1 VHVPGL
7 ASAHRWALPE
17 ARHGQQ
23 STRPAPDAVPLFPP
37 SFEHAFYAA
46 RGCVCPPGA
55 PRAPSLIPS
64 TLPWTFGQGRTH
76 ASGWRYDSR
85 TDPPDGARPDLA
97 ADAQA
102 TPQRPAGITT
112 PMAAEMHGWAGST
125 RFVFKTDRV
134 GERRRAGRRIPW
146 VGAATPWSRAVPK
159 FLTTDRRGRRNP
171 SRRELPWIPLS
182 SPTSACRSG
191 GGHQTRSHHHVRNP
205 QQHSFAAHLA
215 AGSRN
220 LPAPGVPASSNPLA
234 PRVGRERPPGNPRPL
249 PAGQACRSRCWR
261 S

>member
-1 VHVPGL
+1 MPSPLRRRSRGIFRSASRRGL
-7 ASAHRWALPE
+7 ASVHRWALPE

-37 SFEHAFYAA
+37 SFEHAVRRSA
-46 RGCVCPPGA
+46 RSCLPPWA
-55 PRAPSLIPS
+55 PRAPSLTSS

-85 TDPPDGARPDLA
+85 TDPPDGARLDLA

-134 GERRRAGRRIPW
+134 GERGRAGRRTL
-146 VGAATPWSRAVPK
+146 G
-159 FLTTDRRGRRNP
+159 
-171 SRRELPWIPLS
+171 
-182 SPTSACRSG
+182 
-191 GGHQTRSHHHVRNP
+191 
-205 QQHSFAAHLA
+205 
-215 AGSRN
+215 
-220 LPAPGVPASSNPLA
+220 
-234 PRVGRERPPGNPRPL
+234 
-249 PAGQACRSRCWR
+249 
-261 S
+261 